1 MVISNESNGP
11 SENRS
16 SSSWLKI
23 VVWKQNNSN
32 FSLLYLNMSSKKFHS
47 LLCSQHF
54 KCVGKIETS
63 CLLRKSIVNHPF
75 MVRKILEFVASR
87 HVKNVF
93 PRLKSYIK
101 LLNPKNMS
109 LERSLLKT
117 WRDGIGWTA
126 PSMKPLPHFDSVG
139 FDRNAFYNCFIEL
152 YINWYASDMQLNK
165 MSTHRDSRIVIC
177 SIFLKD
183 LFLVLSW
190 FSLYICFSTRW

>member
-1 MVISNESNGP
+1 M
-11 SENRS
+11 
-16 SSSWLKI
+16 KI
-23 VVWKQNNSN
+23 LEWKQNNSN
-32 FSLLYLNMSSKKFHS
+32 FSLLYLNMSSKKLHS
-47 LLCSQHF
+47 MLCSQHF
-54 KCVGKIETS
+54 NCVGRIETS

-75 MVRKILEFVASR
+75 MVRKILKFIASR

-126 PSMKPLPHFDSVG
+126 PSMKPLPHFDSVS
-139 FDRNAFYNCFIEL
+139 FDRNAFCNCFIEL

-183 LFLVLSW
+183 FFLVLSW
-190 FSLYICFSTRW
+190 FSLYIFLVRAGSWIYTDLYYQII

>member
-16 SSSWLKI
+16 SSSRLKI
-23 VVWKQNNSN
+23 LVWKQNNSS
-32 FSLLYLNMSSKKFHS
+32 FSLLYLNMSSKKFYS

-117 WRDGIGWTA
+117 
-126 PSMKPLPHFDSVG
+126 
-139 FDRNAFYNCFIEL
+139 
-152 YINWYASDMQLNK
+152 
-165 MSTHRDSRIVIC
+165 
-177 SIFLKD
+177 
-183 LFLVLSW
+183 
-190 FSLYICFSTRW
+190 